1 MTNKLASAAITKQIS
16 RQNSINGRKGRL
28 KSPWGAW
35 QDTTPRYPELN
46 TSTNLR
52 EPCTYRRPK

>member
-1 MTNKLASAAITKQIS
+1 MKKATPEAIA
-16 RQNSINGRKGRL
+16 RANSINGRKGRN

-35 QDTTPRYPELN
+35 QPAVPRYPELN

>member
-1 MTNKLASAAITKQIS
+1 MTEEQRS
-16 RQNSINGRKGRL
+16 RMNAKNGRKGRS

-35 QDTTPRYPELN
+35 QPAVARYPELN
-46 TSTNLR
+46 TSTKLR